1 MRTKLPVILNL
12 VERACLI
19 KSGETSIHLG
29 HALVFAR
36 GARVLS
42 FKARTTTSIRD
53 ACGTARK
60 HLEKFMRTTKDRIR
74 HAIYFEIIGLI
85 FAMPLGAWV
94 FGMPMSHI
102 GVVAI
107 VSSTIATVWNYIY
120 NLLFDFAMLRIMGDV
135 RKTLI
140 VRIIHTVLFE
150 VGLMA
155 VLMPFIAWY
164 LRATLYQAFL
174 MDFSFTLFYLIYA
187 FVYNWV
193 YDIVFP
199 VPMLNTAVK

>member
-1 MRTKLPVILNL
+1 
-12 VERACLI
+12 
-19 KSGETSIHLG
+19 
-29 HALVFAR
+29 
-36 GARVLS
+36 
-42 FKARTTTSIRD
+42 
-53 ACGTARK
+53 
-60 HLEKFMRTTKDRIR
+60 MRTTKDRIR